1 MTLVLVSIGKP
12 EVLKNVI
19 DHLGLDED
27 TKRNSNNNNIRKA
40 EEYFFV
46 DPENDLY
53 DRLDLNRG
61 VQNLITWGTSF
72 SFLDRFLTKGG
83 MNELLEVLLKWNKAI
98 YTPPKQ
104 EQALIQG
111 GTFIFDGNTTLLAH
125 YDESVAAH
133 IDPESVI
140 NFLRTKEESKEKS
153 SSSSSL
159 LEKEI
164 TIQDGAVR
172 LKQFWG
178 GDYDE
183 TSYKL
188 RKKLR
193 LL

>member
-1 MTLVLVSIGKP
+1 MVSIGKP
-12 EVLKNVI
+12 EVAKTLI
-19 DHLGLDED
+19 DHLGLDD
-27 TKRNSNNNNIRKA
+27 DPNRNSNSNSNSNIRKA

-61 VQNLITWGTSF
+61 IQNLITWGTSF

-83 MNELLEVLLKWNKAI
+83 MNELFEVLLKWNKAI
-98 YTPPKQ
+98 YIPPKQ
-104 EQALIQG
+104 EQSLIQG

-140 NFLRTKEESKEKS
+140 NFLRTKEQGEEK

-164 TIQDGAVR
+164 TIQDGSVR

-178 GDYDE
+178 DDYYG
-183 TSYKL
+183 TSYRL